1 MHLEYLLPLS
11 FVSSSNQSDRKEQ
24 LPGFQV
30 LVFFGRASAKYF
42 AYRRFHAEPYNIA
55 V

>member
-1 MHLEYLLPLS
+1 MHLEYLLSLS
-11 FVSSSNQSDRKEQ
+11 FISSFNQSDRPGQ

-30 LVFFGRASAKYF
+30 LVLFGRASAKYF